1 MENTEKNH
9 TLELLRECDA
19 GTKTA
24 MNSIREVLGNINS
37 AALRKALTDSLN
49 KHEYIKNEID
59 AILCRM
65 SEEGKE
71 PNPMAR
77 MMSWM
82 KINIK
87 LLENP
92 DDKTVA
98 KLMFDGCN
106 MGIQQVSS
114 YLNDFTKADSRSR
127 EIAER
132 LIATEDELAGALREY
147 L

>member
-1 MENTEKNH
+1 MENKEKNH

-19 GTKTA
+19 GVKTA

-87 LLENP
+87 LMEKP

-98 KLMFDGCN
+98 KLMFEGCN

-114 YLNDFTKADSRSR
+114 YLNDFTEADSRSR

>member
-1 MENTEKNH
+1 MENKEKNH

-87 LLENP
+87 LMERP

-98 KLMFDGCN
+98 KLMFEGCN

-114 YLNDFTKADSRSR
+114 YLNDFTEADSRSR